1 MELEAYL
8 MIFRRRKWVIVIM
21 VAVAVIVSVIG
32 TLMTTPTYMASATLR
47 VLTATSGS
55 LDRVSYDI
63 RYAERLMNTY
73 VEIATSRPVLEELTE
88 TLGLAA
94 PPEIQVEI
102 VPNTELMKITVEDS
116 DSILAALAA
125 NTLAEILVS
134 RTKELYRGGG
144 SSAQEILSTQ
154 LDQVEYELSR
164 ERKEYENLIAQSPE
178 DSEGITA
185 ASRSI
190 GLKEDTYAML
200 LEQYEQ
206 ARIREAMLANNL
218 SIVQP
223 AVVPEAPSKPRKV
236 MNVAMGSM
244 VGLAGGIGLSLLFEN
259 LDTTLYA
266 TEQIEEVTE
275 LPVLG
280 RISTVRRQRQ
290 ATLFNGDSPQ
300 GDAFRRLRINIL
312 ALDRDTPLQT
322 LLITSAEPKEGK
334 STVAANLALAVA
346 QSGRNVI
353 VVDSDMRLPTLHT
366 IFDLSNE
373 IGLSSILKREATLDE
388 AVQDTRI
395 PEVQVLTSGP
405 LPPNPTE
412 LLDSPRMT
420 ELIEQ
425 LARRCDMI
433 LLDTPSILAVTD
445 AAVLASA
452 TDGVVLVV
460 GRTQAQ
466 REAVQ
471 AACRH
476 LANVKAKPIG
486 VVVNRAE
493 KSSSY
498 YYHRTPAQRDEQ
510 AGTKA

>member
-1 MELEAYL
+1 MELRAYL
-8 MIFRRRKWVIVIM
+8 AIIWRRKWVIVVM
-21 VAVAVIVSVIG
+21 VAVAVTVSVVG
-32 TLMTTPTYMASATLR
+32 TLTTTPTYMASATLR
-47 VLTATSGS
+47 ILTATSGS

-63 RYAERLMNTY
+63 NYAERLMNTY
-73 VEIATSRPVLEELTE
+73 VEIATSRPVLEELVE

-102 VPNTELMKITVEDS
+102 VPNTELMKIVVEDQ
-116 DSILAALAA
+116 DSTLAALAA
-125 NTLAEILVS
+125 NTLAEILVF
-134 RTKELYRGGG
+134 RTKELYSGGG
-144 SSAQEILSTQ
+144 RSAQEILSTQ
-154 LDQVEYELSR
+154 LNQAEHELSQA
-164 ERKEYENLIAQSPE
+164 RKEYEDLIAQSPDDVE
-178 DSEGITA
+178 LITA

-206 ARIREAMLANNL
+206 SRIREALLANNL

-223 AVVPEAPSKPRKV
+223 AVAPQAPSKPRKV
-236 MNVAMGSM
+236 VNVALGFMI
-244 VGLAGGIGLSLLFEN
+244 GLAGGIGLSLLFEN
-259 LDTTLYA
+259 LDTTLHA

-275 LPVLG
+275 LPILG
-280 RISTVRRQRQ
+280 EIPTVRRQRQ
-290 ATLFNGDSPQ
+290 VTLFNGDFPQ
-300 GDAFRRLRINIL
+300 RDAFRRLRISIF
-312 ALDRDTPLQT
+312 ALDHDTPLRT

-353 VVDSDMRLPTLHT
+353 VVDGDLRLPTLHRV
-366 IFDLSNE
+366 FDLSNK
-373 IGLSSILKREATLDE
+373 IGLSSILKREAALDE

-395 PEVQVLTSGP
+395 PGVQVLTSGP
-405 LPPNPTE
+405 LPPNPAE
-412 LLDSPRMT
+412 LIDSPRMT

-425 LARRCDMI
+425 LARRFEMV
-433 LLDTPSILAVTD
+433 LLDAPSLLAVTD
-445 AAVLASA
+445 ATVLALA

-460 GRTQAQ
+460 GRTQAR

-476 LANVKAKPIG
+476 LADVKARLIG

-493 KSSSY
+493 KGSSY